1 MHSFADEKLKQG
13 VEDARILRKLYR
25 SVSPTIFDRNLLECQ
40 ARKRSLSTNR
50 IEDDEMSPLYTDG
63 KAFDDKTLLKRLSQL
78 FQGSQFHIGP
88 T

>member
-25 SVSPTIFDRNLLECQ
+25 SVSPTIFDRNLLKCQ

>member
-50 IEDDEMSPLYTDG
+50 IVDDEMSPLNTDG

-78 FQGSQFHIGP
+78 FQGSQFHIGS

>member
-13 VEDARILRKLYR
+13 VEDARILRKLYQ
-25 SVSPTIFDRNLLECQ
+25 SVSPTIFDWNLLECQ
-40 ARKRSLSTNR
+40 ARKRSFSTNR
-50 IEDDEMSPLYTDG
+50 IEDDEMSPLNTDG

-78 FQGSQFHIGP
+78 FQGSQFHIGS